1 MRNKLKRKIKNICNL
16 KEWAE
21 RKMEE
26 SRKRR
31 HKESIKIKV
40 GFEYKKDK

>member
-1 MRNKLKRKIKNICNL
+1 MRNKLKRKIKNIYNL